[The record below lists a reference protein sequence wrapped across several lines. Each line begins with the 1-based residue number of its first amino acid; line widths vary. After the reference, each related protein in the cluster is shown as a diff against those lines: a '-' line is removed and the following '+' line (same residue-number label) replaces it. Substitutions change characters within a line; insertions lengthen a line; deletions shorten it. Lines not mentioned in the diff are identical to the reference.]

1 MHPETNNLKNINKQ
15 ISILLSSLKNIRST
29 SIVFTMPND
38 DLGSDLIRA
47 KIKNFV
53 YQIKMHFILNL

>member
-1 MHPETNNLKNINKQ
+1 
-15 ISILLSSLKNIRST
+15 
-29 SIVFTMPND
+29 MPND

-53 YQIKMHFILNL
+53 YQIKMHFILNLWAKILLFFN